1 MMETLKH
8 DEFIQVVVVLW
19 ALWYALRWLIH
30 DGEHQSPLYTFLFA
44 RKFIDDLALAP
55 KQAYV
60 GPVARQDVQ
69 KEWIPRAEGQAKV
82 NIDAALARSGTGGA
96 LAAVCR
102 DANGLFLGA
111 SALTMVGGLSLTTL
125 EAMSCPEGLSL
136 AQDLGLPRICIASD

>member
-96 LAAVCR
+96 LAAV
-102 DANGLFLGA
+102 
-111 SALTMVGGLSLTTL
+111 
-125 EAMSCPEGLSL
+125 
-136 AQDLGLPRICIASD
+136 